1 MIQTWPIKRKTHLD
15 REVVKALSDDLGL
28 DAEAEAR
35 LRGVASHDDDDD
47 GVLEEASIACRYKT
61 QKSDRTGTYVCS

>member
-1 MIQTWPIKRKTHLD
+1 MKPNPKPTQEGLLMIQTWPIKRKTHLD

-28 DAEAEAR
+28 DAEAAAR

-47 GVLEEASIACRYKT
+47 GVLEEASIAR
-61 QKSDRTGTYVCS
+61 